1 VKTKNEK
8 FKHIFNITP
17 EDSLSDEDKAQL
29 FQRIVHSA
37 NKRHRQ
43 KVLARAG
50 AIAAAACLLICFKL
64 FYPINKVV
72 PAELD
77 IERIASISQTLNR
90 NKDSLQL
97 ISVDPRSEKH
107 AISFLKVKERSD
119 ILDLLNPNNSA
130 ESLKY
135 NTVFVPYGKRQEF
148 TLPDQSKVWL
158 NAGSYLTYNRDMLG
172 KAREVYLN
180 GEGYFDVA
188 HNGTSFIVKTKH
200 AAVKVLGT
208 TFNVSSYE
216 EDKKMAIEL
225 ITGKVELSS
234 PHFKNITM
242 APGQFIAYDL
252 QQHKMLVDNKADG
265 NEILWTKKQLVLDR
279 LSTKDLIKKLER
291 IYNVTIHADQ
301 SVLENTTV
309 YSGRINLDVSIL
321 TSLSNIYELKDYII
335 TRVEKEVWIKN
346 N

>member
-1 VKTKNEK
+1 MKTKNEK
-8 FKHIFNITP
+8 FRHIFNITP
-17 EDSLSDEDKAQL
+17 EDRLSDEDKAQL
-29 FQRIVHSA
+29 FQRIAHST
-37 NKRHRQ
+37 NKKRTQRLL
-43 KVLARAG
+43 VYVGSLV
-50 AIAAAACLLICFKL
+50 AAACLLVCFKL
-64 FYPINKVV
+64 FPPISTG
-72 PAELD
+72 AHAALD
-77 IERIASISQTLNR
+77 IERIASISQTFNK

-97 ISVDPRSEKH
+97 ISVDPKAENH
-107 AISFLKVKERSD
+107 AISFLKVNDRTEMLNL
-119 ILDLLNPNNSA
+119 LDLNNSA
-130 ESLKY
+130 EAAKY

-148 TLPDQSKVWL
+148 ILPDQTKVWL
-158 NAGSYLTYNRDMLG
+158 NAGSYLTYSPDMLG
-172 KAREVYLN
+172 KPREVYLN

-188 HNGTSFIVKTKH
+188 HNGTTFIVKTKN

-234 PHFKNITM
+234 PHFKNVTM
-242 APGQFIAYDL
+242 VPGQFIAYDL
-252 QQHKMLVDNKADG
+252 QQHKILIDNKADG

-291 IYNVTIHADQ
+291 IYNVQIHADQ

-321 TSLSNIYELKDYII
+321 TSLSNIYELKNYTI
-335 TRVEKEVWIKN
+335 TQQEKEVWIKN